1 MAKDEEN
8 IDSKYKFLNTNT
20 NFRKGWKIMT
30 EDGES
35 LDSNALRAV
44 VGMIKDIE
52 YQVRDEQIYNTVEN
66 VSLIPLIH
74 IF

>member
-52 YQVRDEQIYNTVEN
+52 YQVRDEQIYKQSKKCRR
-66 VSLIPLIH
+66 SLFIH

>member
-8 IDSKYKFLNTNT
+8 INAKYVQISKYKYKFLNTNT

-52 YQVRDEQIYNTVEN
+52 YQVRDEQI
-66 VSLIPLIH
+66 
-74 IF
+74 

>member
-8 IDSKYKFLNTNT
+8 IDAKYIQISKYKYKCLNTNT

-52 YQVRDEQIYNTVEN
+52 YQVRDEQI
-66 VSLIPLIH
+66 
-74 IF
+74 